1 MRDLAEDLGNRP
13 GIQLRAVGRDPLE
26 DQPACPEG
34 PMEPAEEGRDVLVG
48 RVVIEDLVGEPF
60 EGAIIDDRED
70 AERPVIQLVG
80 GDIAR
85 EVG

>member
-1 MRDLAEDLGNRP
+1 
-13 GIQLRAVGRDPLE
+13 
-26 DQPACPEG
+26 
-34 PMEPAEEGRDVLVG
+34 MEPAEEGRDVLVG

-70 AERPVIQLVG
+70 AERPVIQLVV